1 MAPSHDAT
9 PATQPEKTT
18 AEGSPAAPATRRSAR
33 DERDARRG
41 ARARRHGHRL
51 VGYSRF
57 MAAIPSLGLF
67 VSAVALTIATLIG
80 TIRVTIEVVGG
91 HIDMQDMLVE
101 YIEFADFFLLSIV
114 LYIMSIGLY
123 SLFIDDAVELP
134 HWLEIHDL
142 EDLKEKLVGVIVVVM
157 GVFFLGRLIHGASA
171 LDLLCMG
178 VGIGAVVLALAY
190 FVRHVMV
197 AHKLLAA
204 HDDDDEDGAGDR
216 GSAAPSTTPRP

>member
-1 MAPSHDAT
+1 MAPTPSSPNESSAHD
-9 PATQPEKTT
+9 K
-18 AEGSPAAPATRRSAR
+18 PAAPERRVTSRR
-33 DERDARRG
+33 DKRESRI
-41 ARARRHGHRL
+41 RRHGHRL

-67 VSAVALTIATLIG
+67 VSAIALTIATLIG
-80 TIRVTIEVVGG
+80 TIRVTIEVAGG

-123 SLFIDDAVELP
+123 SLFIDDEVELP

-142 EDLKEKLVGVIVVVM
+142 DDLKEKLVGVIVVVM
-157 GVFFLGRLIHGASA
+157 GVFFLGRLIHGASPF
-171 LDLLCMG
+171 DLLCMG
-178 VGIGAVVLALAY
+178 VGIGAVILALAY

-197 AHKLLAA
+197 AHKFLAA
-204 HDDDDEDGAGDR
+204 QADDDEDEEGGEPATT
-216 GSAAPSTTPRP
+216 PTPRP